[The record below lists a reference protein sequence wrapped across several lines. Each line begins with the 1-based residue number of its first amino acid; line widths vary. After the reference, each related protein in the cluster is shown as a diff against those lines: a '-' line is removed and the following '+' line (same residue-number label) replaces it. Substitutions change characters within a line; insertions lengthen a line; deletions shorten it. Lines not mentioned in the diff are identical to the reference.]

1 MASLTTLLVAGLV
14 AAYVIRLIRR
24 YYALSH
30 FKGPWLAGF
39 SRLYQARVDSSGD
52 MHIHYN
58 RLGEKYGNTNLTL
71 AIGST
76 ARIGPNH
83 LLTRDPVLIKR
94 MSAANSTYTRSSWY
108 NGLRLHPKLDNV
120 VSLRD
125 EALHSKFRKSLAPGY
140 SGKDTTSLEKSVD
153 DCLVQLVEFLK
164 THYVSSDKKY
174 VKADLARITT
184 FFTLDVIST
193 VAFGKQFGFMET
205 NADPFGYIE
214 HIQEAFPFM
223 HILMLYPEINNIL
236 RIPFIQ
242 RLLPDATSKSGMGRA
257 MAFAQQVVSE
267 RFGSSPV
274 VRKDMLGSFVSKGFS
289 KTQLESETLIQ
300 ITVGS
305 DSTASGIRMT
315 LYNIATN
322 PSVLGK
328 LRRELDAAVAAG
340 RLARPVL
347 SDAQAR
353 RLPYLQSC
361 VREGLRVFPPIVAQL
376 AKQAPPAGDV
386 LPDGRF
392 VPAGTHVGW
401 NSWGLMHDTAI
412 FGPDADVFRPERWL
426 DEPDD
431 AKLARMLDVQ
441 SLVFG
446 YGRFGCL
453 GRPLAS
459 LELEKTLAELV
470 LRFDWHVVRPDVQP
484 ECLCFGFFLHNA
496 MHFRITEREMPAL
509 GAEAQMD
516 HGNEEQRD
524 FGIQAQW
531 DDLQ

>member
-58 RLGEKYGNTNLTL
+58 RLGEKY
-71 AIGST
+71 GST

>member
-1 MASLTTLLVAGLV
+1 MASLSTLLIAGLV
-14 AAYVIRLIRR
+14 VVYVTRLIRR

-39 SRLYQARVDSSGD
+39 SRLYHARVDSSGD

-58 RLGEKYGNTNLTL
+58 R
-71 AIGST
+71 ST

-125 EALHSKFRKSLAPGY
+125 EASQAKFRKSLAPGY
-140 SGKDTTSLEKSVD
+140 SGKDTTPLEKSVD
-153 DCLVQLVEFLK
+153 ECLVQLFDFIK
-164 THYVSSDKKY
+164 THHVSSDKKY

-193 VAFGKQFGFMET
+193 VAFGKQFGFMESNT
-205 NADPFGYIE
+205 DPFGYIE

-257 MAFAQQVVSE
+257 MAFAQDAESE
-267 RFGSSPV
+267 RFGSTPV

-322 PSVLGK
+322 PSVIHG
-328 LRRELDAAVAAG
+328 
-340 RLARPVL
+340 AR
-347 SDAQAR
+347 R

-376 AKQAPPAGDV
+376 AKQAPPGGDV

-392 VPAGTHVGW
+392 VPGGTQVGW
-401 NSWGLMHDTAI
+401 NSWGLMHDTSI
-412 FGPDADVFRPERWL
+412 LGPDADVFRPERWL
-426 DEPDD
+426 HEPDD
-431 AKLARMLDVQ
+431 AKLARMLDAQ
-441 SLVFG
+441 GLVFG

-453 GRPLAS
+453 GCPLAS
-459 LELEKTLAELV
+459 LELEKTLAEL
-470 LRFDWHVVRPDVQP
+470 P

-496 MHFRITEREMPAL
+496 MDFRITEREAPAVGSAP
-509 GAEAQMD
+509 GAETQMD
-516 HGNEEQRD
+516 GGAEEQRD